1 MKNIT
6 KVQKRIAPKID
17 PTIPV
22 RCPYCGISTAVNR
35 ILTEPQCMHFEDFM
49 LFKLDSGTFTEIDAP
64 DDPVVL
70 CEVVFRLSGSRHPNI
85 EVKKYGELILSDE
98 RIKIMA
104 NGKFEGYMSQDE
116 FIHMTMDDDED
127 EDCDYVRDE

>member
-6 KVQKRIAPKID
+6 KVQKRIEPKID

-49 LFKLDSGTFTEIDAP
+49 LFKLDSGTFTEIDSP

-70 CEVVFRLSGSRHPNI
+70 CEAIFRFSSGRYPNI
-85 EVKKYGELILSDE
+85 EVKRYGELILGDE
-98 RIKIMA
+98 GITIMA
-104 NGKFEGYMSQDE
+104 NGKFEGYLSQGE
-116 FIHMTMDDDED
+116 FVHMTMDDED
-127 EDCDYVRDE
+127 SDYVREE